1 MRSYSRMPM
10 TDEDKLAK
18 LSAAGVSRLFHLV
31 TPHKWR
37 LLFAVLFA
45 LVSSGITLSIPLITQ
60 HAINLV
66 TKTAQ
71 VHQLDRMVYMIA
83 GLVLL
88 SACCGY
94 AQYML
99 AAYSGNRIVMD
110 LRLRLFSHIQR
121 LTVGFFDRKRSGD
134 LTSHLSN
141 DVGLLQSTLTDDVV
155 KLPGNLLVLVG
166 GMAVALYFDW
176 ALTLV
181 VVGILAV
188 TMAGFVVSG
197 LALRRLT
204 RKGLDALA
212 DAMGAMTEAMSNV
225 RLVKAFV
232 REPYEDRRAET
243 KLVKV
248 FGINMRSAVWE
259 GLMGTVA
266 AAGMTLVIL
275 GVFWYGGRSVLEKRI
290 SVGDLVAFVM
300 VIVFISGPMA
310 SLASFWS
317 RLQRAVGAAERLF
330 GILDEP
336 PESADATGAVEF
348 PHGAGLVEMRRLEF
362 EYVTDTPVLRS
373 LSLTLPPGKVT
384 ALVGPSGGGKTTLS
398 ALIYRF
404 YEPQTGEI
412 TIDGV
417 PIRTIRRESLREH
430 VGIVPQDTI
439 LFDGTIRE
447 NIRYGR
453 LDATDAEVEEAARA
467 ANIEEFVRGF
477 KDGYETHV
485 GERGITL
492 SGGQRQRVAI
502 ARVMLKDPRILILDE
517 ATSALDTI
525 SEALVREALDRLMQ
539 GRTTMVIAHRL
550 STVQKA
556 HQIAVLTEGRIV
568 EQGTHVELIEFGGK
582 YAELYEFIG
591 A

>member
-1 MRSYSRMPM
+1 MRSYSRTPL
-10 TDEDKLAK
+10 TDEDKLVK
-18 LSAAGVSRLFHLV
+18 LSLPGITRLFQLV
-31 TPHKWR
+31 APYKWR
-37 LLFAVLFA
+37 LLLAGVLTIF
-45 LVSSGITLSIPLITQ
+45 SSSITLSMPLITQ
-60 HAINLV
+60 RAIDV
-66 TKTAQ
+66 VSKTQ
-71 VHQLDRMVYMIA
+71 DIGQLDRMVYVIA
-83 GLVLL
+83 GLILL
-88 SACCGY
+88 SAGFGY
-94 AQYML
+94 TQYML

-110 LRLRLFSHIQR
+110 LRVKLFAHIQR
-121 LTVGFFDRKRSGD
+121 LPVVFFDRKRSGD

-141 DVGLLQSTLTDDVV
+141 DVGMLQSTLTEDIV
-155 KLPGNLLVLVG
+155 KLPGNVVVLFG
-166 GMAVALYFDW
+166 GMGLALYVDW
-176 ALTLV
+176 VLTVV

-197 LALRRLT
+197 LALRKLT

-212 DAMGAMTEAMSNV
+212 DAMGSMSEAMANI
-225 RLVKAFV
+225 RLVKAFA
-232 REPYEDRRAET
+232 REPHEDKRVNE

-248 FGINMRSAVWE
+248 FGIQMRSAVWE
-259 GLMGTVA
+259 GMMGTVA

-275 GVFWYGGRSVLEKRI
+275 GVFWYGGRSVLEGRI
-290 SVGDLVAFVM
+290 SVGKLVAFVM
-300 VIVFISGPMA
+300 IIVFISGPMA

-317 RLQRAVGAAERLF
+317 RLQRAVGAADRLF

-336 PESADATGAVEF
+336 AESADAPDAISFPIGPGEVEL
-348 PHGAGLVEMRRLEF
+348 HNLEF
-362 EYVTDTPVLRS
+362 EYVAETPVLRN
-373 LSLTLPPGKVT
+373 LSLILPPGKVT
-384 ALVGPSGGGKTTLS
+384 AIVGPSGSGKTTLS
-398 ALIYRF
+398 ALLYRF
-404 YEPQTGEI
+404 YEVQSGQI
-412 TIDGV
+412 SIDGV
-417 PIRTIRRESLREH
+417 PIQKIKRTSLREH

-453 LDATDAEVEEAARA
+453 LDATDAEVEAAAKA
-467 ANIEEFVRGF
+467 ANIEEFVKGF
-477 KDGYETHV
+477 KDGYETQI

-525 SEALVREALDRLMQ
+525 SESLVREALDRLME

-550 STVQKA
+550 STVQTA
-556 HQIAVLTEGRIV
+556 HQIAVLSEGQIV
-568 EQGTHVELIEFGGK
+568 ERGSHNELLGRGGK